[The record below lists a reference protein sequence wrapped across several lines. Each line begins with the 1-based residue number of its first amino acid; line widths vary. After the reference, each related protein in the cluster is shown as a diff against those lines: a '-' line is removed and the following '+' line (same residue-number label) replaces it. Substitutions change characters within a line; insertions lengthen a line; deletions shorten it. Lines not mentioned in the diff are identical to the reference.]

1 MVWAPRLKAPQQHRI
16 IEPNMSDVVTA
27 AAPEQDAKRR
37 RHLISLVMPVY
48 NEEANVDRA
57 YAALTA
63 IFETLPQ
70 YDIEFVFTD
79 NHSEDRTFERL
90 SALAKT
96 DRRVKVIRFT
106 RNYGFQRS
114 LLTAYRNATGDA
126 AIQVDCDLQDPPELI
141 PQFVALWEKGHDVV
155 VGLRRRRE
163 EHALLTLG
171 RRGFYALLD
180 RISEDPLTR
189 DAGDFRLVDRSV
201 IDQLKQLNDY
211 NPYVRG
217 VVSSFAARETGIPYD
232 RAPRLHGSSKFPV
245 RKLVSFA
252 LDGII
257 GHSVLPLRLASYA
270 GLSISVLVFLLALFY
285 LFEAL
290 WFRHSWPSGFATL
303 VILVLFGISLNAI
316 FLGIIGEYMS
326 RIYQQVRFRPLVT
339 VEATANIGASPDDAV
354 HRDRSA

>member
-1 MVWAPRLKAPQQHRI
+1 
-16 IEPNMSDVVTA
+16 
-27 AAPEQDAKRR
+27 
-37 RHLISLVMPVY
+37 MPVY

-63 IFETLPQ
+63 IFQNLPQ
-70 YDIEFVFTD
+70 YDLEFVFTD

-90 SALAKT
+90 TALAKA
-96 DRRVKVIRFT
+96 DDRVKVIRFT

-114 LLTAYRNATGDA
+114 LLTAYRNAAGDA

-141 PQFVALWEKGHDVV
+141 PQFIALWETGHDVV

-163 EHALLTLG
+163 EPALLTLG
-171 RRGFYALLD
+171 RRIFYALLD
-180 RISEDPLTR
+180 RISDDPLTR

-201 IDQLKQLNDY
+201 IDRLKELNDY

-232 RAPRLHGSSKFPV
+232 RAPRLHGRSKFPL
-245 RKLVSFA
+245 RKLVGFA

-270 GLSISVLVFLLALFY
+270 GLSISVLVFLLAVLY

-290 WFRHSWPSGFATL
+290 LLRNSWPSGFATL
-303 VILVLFGISLNAI
+303 VVVTLFGISLNAI
-316 FLGIIGEYMS
+316 FLGIIGEYVS

-339 VEATANIGASPDDAV
+339 VEATRNIAADTSETAQ
-354 HRDRSA
+354 RDRAS

>member
-1 MVWAPRLKAPQQHRI
+1 MDIVVISETVETEPKA
-16 IEPNMSDVVTA
+16 
-27 AAPEQDAKRR
+27 RR
-37 RHLISLVMPVY
+37 RISLVMPVY

-63 IFETLPQ
+63 IFRDLPQ
-70 YDIEFVFTD
+70 YDLEFVFTD
-79 NHSEDRTFERL
+79 NHSEDRTFEHL
-90 SALAKT
+90 AALAKA
-96 DRRVKVIRFT
+96 DSRVKVIRFT

-141 PQFVALWEKGHDVV
+141 PQFIALWEKGHDVV

-163 EHALLTLG
+163 EPALLTLG
-171 RRGFYALLD
+171 RRGFYTLLD

-201 IDQLKQLNDY
+201 IDQLKELNDY

-232 RAPRLHGSSKFPV
+232 RAPRLHGRSKFPV
-245 RKLVSFA
+245 RKLVGFA

-290 WFRHSWPSGFATL
+290 WFRHSWPSGFATSTL
-303 VILVLFGISLNAI
+303 
-316 FLGIIGEYMS
+316 
-326 RIYQQVRFRPLVT
+326 R
-339 VEATANIGASPDDAV
+339 
-354 HRDRSA
+354 

>member
-1 MVWAPRLKAPQQHRI
+1 MTDVLIAEAPKGASKPR
-16 IEPNMSDVVTA
+16 
-27 AAPEQDAKRR
+27 KR
-37 RHLISLVMPVY
+37 LISLVMPVY
-48 NEEANVDRA
+48 NEEPNVDRA

-63 IFETLPQ
+63 IFQELPH
-70 YDIEFVFTD
+70 YDLEFVFTD
-79 NHSEDRTFERL
+79 NHSEDRTFEYL
-90 SALAKT
+90 AALAKA
-96 DRRVKVIRFT
+96 DSRVKVIRFT

-114 LLTAYRNATGDA
+114 LLTAYRNASGDA

-141 PQFVALWEKGHDVV
+141 PQFIALWEKGHDVV

-163 EHALLTLG
+163 EPALLTLG
-171 RRGFYALLD
+171 RRLFYALLD
-180 RISEDPLTR
+180 RISDDPLTR

-201 IDQLKQLNDY
+201 IDRLKELNDY

-232 RAPRLHGSSKFPV
+232 RAPRLHGRSKFPV
-245 RKLVSFA
+245 RKLVGFA

-270 GLSISVLVFLLALFY
+270 GLSISVFVFLLGLFY

-290 WFRHSWPSGFATL
+290 LFRHSWPGGFATL
-303 VILVLFGISLNAI
+303 IVVTLFGISLNAI
-316 FLGIIGEYMS
+316 FLGIIGEYVS

-339 VEATANIGASPDDAV
+339 VEATANIGAGPSGPQKP
-354 HRDRSA
+354 

>member
-1 MVWAPRLKAPQQHRI
+1 MDNSVHSETLESGQ
-16 IEPNMSDVVTA
+16 NG
-27 AAPEQDAKRR
+27 RR
-37 RHLISLVMPVY
+37 RLISLVMPVY

-63 IFETLPQ
+63 IFEKLPQ
-70 YDIEFVFTD
+70 YDLEFVFTD

-90 SALAKT
+90 TALAKA
-96 DRRVKVIRFT
+96 DNRVKVIRFT

-114 LLTAYRNATGDA
+114 LLTAYRNASGDA

-141 PQFVALWEKGHDVV
+141 PQFIALWEKGHDVV

-163 EHALLTLG
+163 EPALLTLG
-171 RRGFYALLD
+171 RRIFYALLD
-180 RISEDPLTR
+180 RISDDPLTR

-201 IDQLKQLNDY
+201 IDRLKELNDF

-232 RAPRLHGSSKFPV
+232 RAPRLHGRSKFPV
-245 RKLVSFA
+245 RKLVGFA

-270 GLSISVLVFLLALFY
+270 GLVDLGSRIPARCLFY

-290 WFRHSWPSGFATL
+290 LFRHSWPSGFATL
-303 VILVLFGISLNAI
+303 VVVTLFGISLNAI
-316 FLGIIGEYMS
+316 FLGIIGEYVS

-339 VEATANIGASPDDAV
+339 VEATQNIAAGTGETAQ
-354 HRDRSA
+354 RDRAS

>member
-1 MVWAPRLKAPQQHRI
+1 MDIVVISETVETEQKA
-16 IEPNMSDVVTA
+16 
-27 AAPEQDAKRR
+27 RR
-37 RHLISLVMPVY
+37 LISLVMPVY

-79 NHSEDRTFERL
+79 NHIEDRTFERL
-90 SALAKT
+90 SELAKA

-201 IDQLKQLNDY
+201 IDQLKELNDY

-232 RAPRLHGSSKFPV
+232 RAPRLHGRSKFPV
-245 RKLVSFA
+245 RKLVGFA

-354 HRDRSA
+354 HRDRSV